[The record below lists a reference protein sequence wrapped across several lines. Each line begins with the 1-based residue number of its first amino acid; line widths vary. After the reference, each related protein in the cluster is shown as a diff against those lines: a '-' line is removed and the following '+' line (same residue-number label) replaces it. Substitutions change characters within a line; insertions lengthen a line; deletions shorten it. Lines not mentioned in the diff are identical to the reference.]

1 MSDEERV
8 ERELKFPCSDL
19 NSLREHLQAAEAE
32 KVSASSLEDNLI
44 FDRNGELASA
54 SRLLRLRFDGRGA
67 CLTFKGPA
75 AYDGGVKIREEIETA
90 VDKPTEMR
98 AILENL
104 GYEKVQRYQKYR
116 EEWRLGGVMVCLDRT
131 PIGDFVEFE
140 GDAAAKLAKRFGLDP
155 QTAERRSYL
164 KIYQDHRELEPT
176 APEEMVFS

>member
-19 NSLREHLQAAEAE
+19 NSLREHLQTAEAE

-54 SRLLRLRFDGRGA
+54 GCLLRLRFDDRGA
-67 CLTFKGPA
+67 CLTYKGPA
-75 AYDGGVKIREEIETA
+75 TYEEGVKIREEIETE
-90 VDKPTEMR
+90 VDKPMELR

-104 GYEKVQRYQKYR
+104 GYAKVQRYQKYR
-116 EEWRLGGVMVCLDRT
+116 EEWRLGGVIVCLDRT
-131 PIGDFVEFE
+131 PVGDFVEFE